1 MAGETEKLDD
11 DKDFHEVPTY
21 ARATEVISKDGIRID
36 GKAQCFIVTGTAEN
50 RIVTL
55 FPKKTCSC
63 PATTTCYHILAV
75 QIAVGIGGHHHK
87 ETEKFNKVQEG
98 CQKTGGQK
106 KREYSSQKN

>member
-1 MAGETEKLDD
+1 VAGETEKLDD
-11 DKDFHEVPTY
+11 DEDFDEVPTY

-63 PATTTCYHILAV
+63 PATTTCYHILVV
-75 QIAVGIGGHHHK
+75 QIAVGIGDTTTKRPKNSTRYRKNAKKILH
-87 ETEKFNKVQEG
+87 NG
-98 CQKTGGQK
+98 CHC
-106 KREYSSQKN
+106 

>member
-11 DKDFHEVPTY
+11 DEDFDEVPTY

-50 RIVTL
+50 RIFTL

-75 QIAVGIGGHHHK
+75 QIAVGIGDTTTK
-87 ETEKFNKVQEG
+87 RPKKFNKVQEE

-106 KREYSSQKN
+106 KRE